1 MSTATDE
8 RGTRREARGER
19 VDRDPGTLADLIFD
33 TLERHRGEPARL
45 ARRPD
50 GTWTSLTHAEVAER
64 AREMALGL
72 RSLGY
77 GRGDRV
83 AIISDTRLE
92 WALADFALVTAGA
105 VSVPVYPSLPADQTR
120 YILED
125 AGARAVFVEDEEQL
139 EKIRGVREDLSE
151 LDRVFVLTP
160 GDERDDA
167 GEMSLEA
174 LREEGR
180 KADPGLRESWEDH
193 AREAEPDDLATL
205 IYTSGTTGAPKGVM
219 LSHDNFYSNVL
230 MAHRV
235 LPLEG
240 NDVALSWLPLSHVFE
255 RMSGHYLMW
264 SQGVTVAFAESV
276 DTVARDMA
284 DVRPTVMTAV
294 PRLYEKVVERAEAA
308 ARAGGAPKAKIFEWA
323 RSVGEAR
330 AGRELAG
337 EPVGPWLTLRYALA
351 DLLVFRKLRD
361 RTGGRIRHFIS
372 GGAPLSPEVGKFF
385 FAAGLP
391 VLEGYGLTET
401 SPVVCVNPGE
411 RPRLGTVGPPIPET
425 EVRIAGDGEILVR
438 GPQVMQGY
446 YRNEEATTETLDDDG
461 WLHTGDIGELDED
474 GYLRIT
480 DRKKEIIVTSV
491 GKNIAPSPVENA
503 VVRSRFVEFAV
514 MVGDDR
520 KFPIM
525 VIQPAFDELA
535 SWAAEEAGA
544 GSADRDALIGLD
556 AVSEMMADAVSD
568 RVRSFADYEQPE
580 YVLLVPDEFG
590 VETGELTP
598 TMKVKRREVVD
609 AYGDDIDGLYREAE
623 EAGTPPD
630 RLQVRAAGRR

>member
-8 RGTRREARGER
+8 AGTRREARGER
-19 VDRDPGTLADLIFD
+19 VEREPGTLAELFLDA
-33 TLERHRGEPARL
+33 LERHRDEHARL
-45 ARRPD
+45 VRRAD
-50 GTWTSLTHAEVAER
+50 GTWSSLTHGEVGDR
-64 AREMALGL
+64 VREMALGL

-125 AGARAVFVEDEEQL
+125 AGARAVFVEDREQL
-139 EKIRGVREDLSE
+139 EKVLEIRDE
-151 LDRVFVLTP
+151 LPELERVFVLGP
-160 GDERDDA
+160 GEDGDDA
-167 GEMSLEA
+167 EAMSLEA
-174 LREEGR
+174 LRDEGR
-180 KADPGLRESWEDH
+180 RAGPDLSGSWEDH
-193 AREAEPDDLATL
+193 ARKAEPDDLATL

-219 LSHDNFYSNVL
+219 LSHDNFHSNVE
-230 MAHRV
+230 MSHRV

-264 SQGVTVAFAESV
+264 SQGVTVGYAESV
-276 DTVARDMA
+276 DTVARDMGE
-284 DVRPTVMTAV
+284 VRPTVMTAV

-308 ARAGGAPKAKIFEWA
+308 ARAGGKLQAKIFAWA

-337 EPVGPWLTLRYALA
+337 EAVGPWLMARYALA
-351 DLLVFRKLRD
+351 DLLVFRKLRA

-372 GGAPLSPEVGKFF
+372 GGAPLSAEVGKFF

-401 SPVVCVNPGE
+401 SPVVCVNPEDG
-411 RPRLGTVGPPIPET
+411 PRLGTVGPPIPET
-425 EVRIAGDGEILVR
+425 EIRIADDGEILVR

-446 YRNEEATTETLDDDG
+446 YRNEEATAGTLDDDG
-461 WLHTGDIGELDED
+461 WLRTGDIGELDDD

-503 VVRSRFVEFAV
+503 VTRSRFVEFAV

-525 VIQPAFDELA
+525 VIQPAFGELE
-535 SWAAEEAGA
+535 SWAAGEEGPDPP
-544 GSADRDALIGLD
+544 GREELVRLD
-556 AVSEMMADAVSD
+556 AVHELMADEVAE
-568 RVRSFADYEQPE
+568 RVRQFADYEQPE
-580 YVLLVPDEFG
+580 YVLLVPDEFA

-609 AYGDDIDGLYREAE
+609 AYAPDIDALYREAE

-630 RLQVRAAGRR
+630 RLQVRAAGGR